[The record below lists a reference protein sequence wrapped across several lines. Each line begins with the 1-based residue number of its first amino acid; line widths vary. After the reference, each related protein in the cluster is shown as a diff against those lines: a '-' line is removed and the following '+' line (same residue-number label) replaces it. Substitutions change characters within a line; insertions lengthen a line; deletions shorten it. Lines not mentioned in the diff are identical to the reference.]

1 MKKINLV
8 LLMAGSSQRANLL
21 CNKVLYQIN
30 HKPVFC
36 YSLEKMIQ
44 LTKETSFK
52 VNKIILVVN
61 KDITNEVEDII
72 NQYNGDITIIEGGL
86 TRAQSVRNAVEIST
100 DVDAVVIHDAARP
113 LTDYNDFKKLILNT
127 NKVGTLYHKVT
138 DTIKQYDMVTTT
150 LDRNSLYAVSTPQ
163 YFDKELFNTI
173 LNPIID
179 DEYITDDTMLFEET
193 YQIEYH
199 LESNNNMKITTKD
212 DIDYIN
218 YYLTHQKEYK
228 IGHSFDFHP
237 FSENRKLI
245 LGGVTIESPFGLAG
259 HSDADVVYHS
269 VAESIIGA
277 LQYGD
282 LGTHYPDTDNK
293 YLNIDSS
300 IFVKDMKKKLE
311 EENYKIVNIDIII
324 YLEKP
329 NLKNY
334 KKLMVKNLQEIL
346 QCEYINVKATTLEK
360 QGLIGTNQG
369 IGVETVV
376 LIQKL

>member
-1 MKKINLV
+1 MKKINLI

-36 YSLEKMIQ
+36 YSLEKMIK
-44 LTKETSFK
+44 LSKETKFIT
-52 VNKIILVVN
+52 NQIILVVN
-61 KDITNEVEDII
+61 KENIEEVQDII
-72 NQYNGDITIIEGGL
+72 NQYDENIIIIQGGS
-86 TRAQSVRNAVEIST
+86 TRAQSVREAVKISK

-113 LTDYNDFKKLILNT
+113 LTSYDDFMELILNT
-127 NKVGTLYHKVT
+127 NKIGTLYHKVT

-163 YFDKELFNTI
+163 YFDQELFNTI

-179 DEYITDDTMLFEET
+179 DEYITDDTILFEED

-199 LESNNNMKITTKD
+199 LESSNNMKITTKD
-212 DIDYIN
+212 DIEYIH

-237 FSENRKLI
+237 FTNNRKLI
-245 LGGVTIESPFGLAG
+245 LGGVIIDSLFGLAG

-293 YLNIDSS
+293 YKDIDSS
-300 IFVKDMKKKLE
+300 IFVKDMKNKLDE
-311 EENYKIVNIDIII
+311 EKYKIVNIDIII